1 MKKEKIKRRNER
13 FTEDQ
18 IEAQRSGFDLERRSS
33 GMSALCFLQKKRSKR
48 YKACSDV
55 VEVAG
60 LEPTASAS
68 RTQRSTKLSHTSLCN
83 WGKKK
88 MVEVAGLEPTA
99 SASRTQRS
107 TKLSHT
113 SLCNWGKRRW
123 SRWRDLNPR
132 PLRPERSALPN

>member
-33 GMSALCFLQKKRSKR
+33 GMRALCFLQKKQSKR
-48 YKACSDV
+48 YTACSDV

-68 RTQRSTKLSHTSLCN
+68 RTQRSTKLSHTSSYFFPDQ
-83 WGKKK
+83 GQIPDAT
-88 MVEVAGLEPTA
+88 MIIISEE
-99 SASRTQRS
+99 
-107 TKLSHT
+107 
-113 SLCNWGKRRW
+113 
-123 SRWRDLNPR
+123 
-132 PLRPERSALPN
+132 

>member
-33 GMSALCFLQKKRSKR
+33 GMSALCFLQKNG
-48 YKACSDV
+48 ASDIKL
-55 VEVAG
+55 A
-60 LEPTASAS
+60 PT
-68 RTQRSTKLSHTSLCN
+68 
-83 WGKKK
+83 
-88 MVEVAGLEPTA
+88 
-99 SASRTQRS
+99 
-107 TKLSHT
+107 
-113 SLCNWGKRRW
+113 W